1 MWSTAKVIGTGPG
14 EVGYTRGLS
23 SWKKEKRKKQR
34 GDEMLWKLW
43 QSYRGFPLP
52 PAFTGV
58 TLPLA
63 ALPEHIEVAHHM
75 EKPGFIYRAWGR
87 PSRRSQQSSVIPI
100 IKAKEKPS
108 SLALLSQLSCEFL
121 RQKPTKIKT
130 ISLSLEVFMLLSGH
144 TSSWLAVEQTHCFQK
159 NFWQFSPLLNIR
171 QLLYAVLSSI
181 HNCLNSYKNSQ
192 IILISHKQLGEVFN
206 SVCFESANRS
216 STQLRRES
224 EGQAPISQQSEHS
237 TTPLCYLFIHKAIF
251 RNQIKHSQENR
262 TSTEARGHPTASL
275 PKQNLASELCW
286 GYHLGSPYTHLQCD
300 FGIHNFYLHGD
311 HLGDYFILKKRA
323 KVGEEGHE
331 ELCSVAV
338 DQHM

>member
-63 ALPEHIEVAHHM
+63 ALPEHIEVTHHM

-100 IKAKEKPS
+100 IKAKERPS

-121 RQKPTKIKT
+121 RQKPTKIKP
-130 ISLSLEVFMLLSGH
+130 ISLSLKVFMLLSGH
-144 TSSWLAVEQTHCFQK
+144 TSSWLSVEQTHCFQK
-159 NFWQFSPLLNIR
+159 NFWQFSPLLSIR

-192 IILISHKQLGEVFN
+192 IILISHWEKYLILFALSLKTDHQHSWGENLKVRLPFLN
-206 SVCFESANRS
+206 NL
-216 STQLRRES
+216 STQQPFCVTCLSIRQFLE
-224 EGQAPISQQSEHS
+224 
-237 TTPLCYLFIHKAIF
+237 TK
-251 RNQIKHSQENR
+251 
-262 TSTEARGHPTASL
+262 
-275 PKQNLASELCW
+275 
-286 GYHLGSPYTHLQCD
+286 
-300 FGIHNFYLHGD
+300 
-311 HLGDYFILKKRA
+311 
-323 KVGEEGHE
+323 
-331 ELCSVAV
+331 
-338 DQHM
+338 